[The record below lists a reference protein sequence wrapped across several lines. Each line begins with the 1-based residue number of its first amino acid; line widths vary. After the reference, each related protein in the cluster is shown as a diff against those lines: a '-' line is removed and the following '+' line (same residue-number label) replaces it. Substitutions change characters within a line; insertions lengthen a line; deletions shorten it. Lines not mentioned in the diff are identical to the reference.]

1 VTPQGGPRR
10 EQVRRLYGFD
20 FPEDFWEFW
29 RFAGRL
35 RPLEPLNALAEPL
48 GIHLVGPFE
57 VLAGRFD
64 RHTPR
69 LSPLL
74 HWRYAQDPAEFFTV
88 LSGDT
93 DGLHWGYYLDDPGAG
108 PAGCVAYYYASDAFD
123 LSVGGDT
130 LFEAVRLE
138 LEYRYADLTDYLAE
152 DPAHAAD
159 YEAALRQLDDLRSA
173 LRRYA
178 TGDRFE
184 QGGAYTDRYQG
195 ESARAGRVVAATLD
209 GMGVVVPPE
218 QYRPLALAD
227 KKLWHY
233 LAEDDDPAELVGEA
247 RAALREG
254 FPGTALKLGKDLWAV
269 GGGRRDGYA
278 FELLDAAYAALGRRV
293 LREVLRAHRAHRDLP
308 SVDVFENE
316 ALGG

>member
-1 VTPQGGPRR
+1 VTSPGAPRR
-10 EQVRRLYGFD
+10 EQLRRLYGFD

-29 RFAGRL
+29 KFASRL
-35 RPLEPLNALAEPL
+35 RPLEPLAALEEGL
-48 GIHLVGPFE
+48 GVRLVGPFE

-69 LSPLL
+69 LSAYL
-74 HWRYAQDPAEFFTV
+74 HWRYATDPPEFFTA
-88 LSGDT
+88 LAGDT
-93 DGLHWGYYLDDPGAG
+93 DKLHWGYYLDDPAG
-108 PAGCVAYYYASDAFD
+108 RAGCVAYYYAADAFD

-138 LEYRYADLTDYLAE
+138 LEYRYAELADSLAD
-152 DPAHAAD
+152 DPSGAPRH
-159 YEAALRQLDDLRSA
+159 EAGLRQLDDLRAA

-195 ESARAGRVVAATLD
+195 ESARAGRAVAATLD
-209 GMGVVVPPE
+209 GMGVVVPPGL
-218 QYRPLALAD
+218 YRPLSLPD
-227 KKLWHY
+227 RKLWHH
-233 LAEDDDPAELVGEA
+233 LAQDDDPAEAVAEA

-269 GGGRRDGYA
+269 GGGRRDEYA
-278 FELLDAAYAALGRRV
+278 YELLDAAYAALGRDV
-293 LREVLRAHRAHRDLP
+293 LRGVLRAHRAHRHLP
-308 SVDVFENE
+308 SVDIFENE
-316 ALGG
+316 AMGG